1 MATIPS
7 GTKFLGVDPA
17 LTNLTEKKGTRLD
30 SKTEYFSI
38 EDLVSAV
45 EPGPAGPQGVQGPAG
60 PLGPVGPAGLQW
72 RGAWVSGT
80 SYIANDAVGYN
91 GASWFCISA
100 TSGTQSP
107 NLATA
112 NWALLASQ
120 GAQGIQGVQGPTGP
134 QGPQGANQTL
144 QQTVDL
150 GNVISDGV
158 RTQTFYAN
166 LNRFDNTSSGAFGIF
181 GLGTIS
187 RSDISGNTQNVNLP
201 SSLSGGFKSINFP
214 NSNGTVA
221 LTSDIPALG
230 LKAIQVN
237 ITQAEILNSSGF
249 TKLLVAPV
257 TGKVLIP
264 ISISVYR
271 KSVGTGYTISNSVRL
286 FSDDG
291 SSSSSIGTALDG
303 AFQNSVAG
311 AVMQSITSSFNT
323 VVVSGNSL
331 KLVSGNLLSPSI
343 ITGGTGDLI
352 VSIVYSEVNTTV

>member
-17 LTNLTEKKGTRLD
+17 LTNLTEKKGSRLD

-91 GASWFCISA
+91 GASWFCILA

-134 QGPQGANQTL
+134 QGPQGASQTL

-158 RTQTFYAN
+158 RTQTLYAN
-166 LNRFDNTSSGAFGIF
+166 LNRFDNTSSGAFGVF

-230 LKAIQVN
+230 LKAVQVN
-237 ITQAEILNSSGF
+237 ITEAEILNSAGF
-249 TKLLVAPV
+249 TKQLVSSV
-257 TGKVLIP
+257 SGKVMVPL
-264 ISISVYR
+264 SIVAYR
-271 KSVGTGYTISNSVRL
+271 KTGGTAYSIANSIRL
-286 FSDDG
+286 NTVLG
-291 SSSSSIGTALDG
+291 SSSSSLGSGTVDTVFTNL
-303 AFQNSVAG
+303 QEQSQVAIF
-311 AVMQSITSSFNT
+311 STTNT
-323 VVVSGNSL
+323 LLASGNSL
-331 KLVSGNLLSPSI
+331 SLASGIFSSPSV

-352 VSIVYSEVNTTV
+352 VCLSYIEISTT